1 MISTF
6 LLNLIYEFLDGP
18 GRFDVFPAMA
28 VDLCVK
34 LCEVVST
41 HVPNLH
47 TNYIHYIGL
56 YRSF

>member
-1 MISTF
+1 
-6 LLNLIYEFLDGP
+6 
-18 GRFDVFPAMA
+18 MA